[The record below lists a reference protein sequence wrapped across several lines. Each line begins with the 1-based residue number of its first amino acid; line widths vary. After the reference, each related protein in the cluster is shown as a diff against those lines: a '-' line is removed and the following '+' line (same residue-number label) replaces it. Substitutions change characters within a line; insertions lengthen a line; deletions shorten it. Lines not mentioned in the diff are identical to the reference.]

1 MGLAVLL
8 LVSAFPITAGASSTI
23 PYLGYEYNSS
33 EESVPAPV
41 GYEPAALYLGS
52 DIGCGTL
59 SAPTDMCFYED
70 ELYILDSGNS
80 RIVVVS
86 AQMELVRIIENI
98 TAEGEILDFKGALG
112 LYVCDDGNLLIADTA
127 GCRIIECANDG
138 TFVRFFT
145 KPDSSMIDQGITY
158 SVKKVIRDY
167 NGVTYALVD
176 GINEGAVTYL
186 ADGSFAGFFASNEVE
201 QTAEVILNY
210 IWRSFMTEEQI
221 RNSATAS
228 PSSITAFDLA
238 DKGFLYTVTQSAGAK
253 SSVRL
258 LNFKGTNLETETE
271 FGDLERDGKIKNSVS
286 TIFCDVDADDEKYVY
301 LLDSARGRVFVYSR
315 DGYLITIFGGKG
327 DQLGMN
333 ESPVALESNGDCVYV
348 LDDLRGS
355 VTVYKSND
363 YMNMVKTATNL
374 LQQGKYSE
382 SREYWE
388 KVLTLNSNSTIAYYG
403 IGLALDESGA
413 YSESLKYFKLAY
425 ENEAYSE
432 AFKEVRKEFVKEH
445 FIVLLIAAVLFLTL
459 VGTGCYF
466 VKKRFGRK
474 NEYEVSV
481 LEGKYTAPFFVMRHP
496 ISGFGMLKREKKWFM
511 PAALGILGLLFFT
524 LTAKWFLTGF
534 SFNTNRALDYNVFV
548 TFLQAFLIVS
558 VTAIANW
565 AVCTL
570 MQGKGRLIDIFC
582 TLAYGLLPY
591 VFSQILYV
599 ILSRALTLDEEAFLT
614 AITIIGVS
622 WSACL
627 IFAGFME
634 IHQFSFKETV
644 ASIVLTV
651 IGIAVIIFL
660 AVLFVGLLEQVV
672 SFFQAIASEAVMI
685 S

>member
-1 MGLAVLL
+1 M
-8 LVSAFPITAGASSTI
+8 
-23 PYLGYEYNSS
+23 
-33 EESVPAPV
+33 
-41 GYEPAALYLGS
+41 
-52 DIGCGTL
+52 
-59 SAPTDMCFYED
+59 
-70 ELYILDSGNS
+70 
-80 RIVVVS
+80 
-86 AQMELVRIIENI
+86 
-98 TAEGEILDFKGALG
+98 
-112 LYVCDDGNLLIADTA
+112 
-127 GCRIIECANDG
+127 
-138 TFVRFFT
+138 
-145 KPDSSMIDQGITY
+145 
-158 SVKKVIRDY
+158 
-167 NGVTYALVD
+167 
-176 GINEGAVTYL
+176 
-186 ADGSFAGFFASNEVE
+186 
-201 QTAEVILNY
+201 
-210 IWRSFMTEEQI
+210 
-221 RNSATAS
+221 
-228 PSSITAFDLA
+228 
-238 DKGFLYTVTQSAGAK
+238 
-253 SSVRL
+253 
-258 LNFKGTNLETETE
+258 
-271 FGDLERDGKIKNSVS
+271 
-286 TIFCDVDADDEKYVY
+286 
-301 LLDSARGRVFVYSR
+301 
-315 DGYLITIFGGKG
+315 
-327 DQLGMN
+327 
-333 ESPVALESNGDCVYV
+333 

>member
-8 LVSAFPITAGASSTI
+8 LFSVRPVTAQAESTT

-41 GYEPAALYLGS
+41 GYEPVELYVGS
-52 DIGCGTL
+52 DIGCGAL
-59 SAPTDMCFYED
+59 QAPTDMCFYED

-80 RIVVVS
+80 RIVVVN
-86 AQMELVRIIENI
+86 AQMELVRVIDHI
-98 TAEGEILDFKGALG
+98 TANGETLDFKGALG
-112 LYVCDDGNLLIADTA
+112 LYVCSDGNLLIADTA
-127 GCRIIECANDG
+127 GARIIECANDG
-138 TFVRFFT
+138 SFLRFFT

-167 NGVTYALVD
+167 NGVTYAVVD

-228 PSSITAFDLA
+228 PSSITAFDIA
-238 DKGFLYTVTQSAGAK
+238 DKGFLYTVTQSGDAET
-253 SSVRL
+253 SVRL
-258 LNFKGTNLETETE
+258 LNFKGTNLETETA
-271 FGDLERDGKIKNSVS
+271 FGDLELDGKIKNPVF
-286 TIFCDVDADDEKYVY
+286 TIFCDVDVDQENYVY
-301 LLDSARGRVFVYSR
+301 LLDSARGRVFVYSK

-327 DQLGMN
+327 DQLGLN
-333 ESPVALESNGDCVYV
+333 ESPVALETNGDCVYV

-355 VTVYKSND
+355 ITVYRSND
-363 YMNMVKTATNL
+363 YLNTVKAATNL

-388 KVLTLNSNSTIAYYG
+388 KVLSINSNSTIAYYG

-413 YSESLKYFKLAY
+413 YAESLKYFKLAY

-445 FIVLLIAAVLFLTL
+445 FVVLLMAAVLFFALLWTACHFL
-459 VGTGCYF
+459 
-466 VKKRFGRK
+466 KKRFGRK
-474 NEYEVSV
+474 NEYEVSA

-496 ISGFGMLKREKKWFM
+496 ISGFEMLKKEKKWFM
-511 PAALGILGLLFFT
+511 PAALGILGLLFLT

-558 VTAIANW
+558 VTTIANW

-582 TLAYGLLPY
+582 TLSYGLLPY

-599 ILSRALTLDEEAFLT
+599 ILSQAFTQDEEAFLT
-614 AITIIGVS
+614 AITIIGIG

-644 ASIVLTV
+644 ASIILTV

-672 SFFQAIASEAVMI
+672 SFFKAIVSEAIMMQ
-685 S
+685 